1 MMMQLTDQLELPI
14 MYRHRETILID
25 KIYNCVTRVTQDD
38 LDDAMCTLSRISDLC
53 ENFFRSEDPDLYA
66 DSEWAGGR

>member
-25 KIYNCVTRVTQDD
+25 QIYNCVTRVTPHD

-53 ENFFRSEDPDLYA
+53 EDFFRSEDPNPYA
-66 DSEWAGGR
+66 GSEWAGGR